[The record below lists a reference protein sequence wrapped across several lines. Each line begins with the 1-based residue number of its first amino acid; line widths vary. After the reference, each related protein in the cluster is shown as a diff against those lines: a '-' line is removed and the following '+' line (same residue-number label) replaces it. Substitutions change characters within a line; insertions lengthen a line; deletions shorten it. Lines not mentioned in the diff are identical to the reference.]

1 MSFGT
6 MAMPPAFKASKA
18 RRASRS
24 RSKTVKLE
32 ILRAWLVETQSL
44 RLIRHPEV
52 RAKRASK
59 DARPG
64 PVVLRGSLRGYLRM
78 TGYTQR
84 KDAASSFEPGNLV
97 SRSICASVAAISFA
111 TTLLRCATG
120 LSR

>member
-6 MAMPPAFKASKA
+6 MAMRPAFKASKA

-59 DARPG
+59 DARPTEIGLSDFGMYEG
-64 PVVLRGSLRGYLRM
+64 PSRQTPTWM
-78 TGYTQR
+78 P
-84 KDAASSFEPGNLV
+84 SSFEG
-97 SRSICASVAAISFA
+97 RFAATS
-111 TTLLRCATG
+111 G
-120 LSR
+120 